1 MRIPKTREKK
11 TSFYYGLF
19 WIFVSVLSGTMMYI
33 LAKDLLATQTQA
45 DCCYWWFGFALI
57 FYTLYYLFSGTSFDV
72 AIIRRFFIWIALF
85 VVLQIAS
92 TILFFSGLKIID
104 PSLSSF
110 LQRSQVVFTLIL
122 GIVMLGER
130 FRKGEW
136 ISSFIIISGLF
147 LITFRIG
154 KISLIGSVLILGSTL
169 MGSISVIIIRKIGC
183 HVGAHTFALIRT
195 VTLLMFYILY
205 ASSVPGS
212 FALLPAKTLMRVM
225 AGSFFGPFL
234 TVISSY
240 KALEYMD
247 AGKVALFGSLQ
258 PFFVMISAF
267 IIFGTFPGI
276 RGIAGG
282 ILMVIG
288 NIVFIRMNVKKSKAP
303 IAANM
308 PYEE

>member
-1 MRIPKTREKK
+1 MKQEEKD
-11 TSFYYGLF
+11 FFRGIF
-19 WIFVSVLSGTMMYI
+19 WVFVSVLSGTVMYI
-33 LAKDLLATQTQA
+33 FAKDLLASQTQA
-45 DCCYWWFGFALI
+45 DCCYWWFVFALI
-57 FYTLYYLFSGTSFDV
+57 FYTLYYLFSGTSCDTS
-72 AIIRRFFIWIALF
+72 IIMRYFIWIALF
-85 VVLQIAS
+85 VVLQIAN
-92 TILFFSGLKIID
+92 TVLFFAGLKIVD

-122 GIVMLGER
+122 GMMMLGER

-154 KISLIGSVLILGSTL
+154 KISFIGSVLILGSTFL
-169 MGSISVIIIRKIGC
+169 GSISIIVIRKIGC

-195 VTLLMFYILY
+195 VTLLMFYVLY

-212 FALLPAKTLMRVM
+212 FALLPAKTFMRVM
-225 AGSFFGPFL
+225 VGSFFGPFM

-267 IIFGTFPGI
+267 LFFGTFPGP

-288 NIVFIRMNVKKSKAP
+288 NIVFIRMNVKKSKVP
-303 IAANM
+303 IAENM
-308 PYEE
+308 PNEE